1 MDQRLIALLSEPY
14 IADVGF
20 AHGRQ
25 EMHTL
30 RQNWKTTHE
39 QAFLESGL
47 TWPPTLTRGFLDF
60 RSRREGEVAF
70 FADIMFPA
78 STNEWEFFD
87 ALHSFE
93 RTFRWP
99 CKPED
104 LRNPWQRIM
113 PTLCAKSSFVCRKKH
128 TDGSVALK
136 RLHGLEAMRV
146 IGWDKA
152 FWKDGASPFSND
164 DRVTP
169 DLLTDLAGNA
179 WSAFS
184 FLPLAIATLACAPW
198 EQYNAAQAARPATEE
213 QNVVGQD
220 TGAGYDTEV
229 ELDDG
234 ASAANESTDSETLL

>member
-1 MDQRLIALLSEPY
+1 MDQRLIAMLSEPY
-14 IADVGF
+14 ISDVGF
-20 AHGRQ
+20 APGHPKAKA
-25 EMHTL
+25 
-30 RQNWKTTHE
+30 NWKTTHE

-47 TWPPTLTRGFLDF
+47 TWPPNLTRGFLDF

-70 FADIMFPA
+70 FADIKFPA
-78 STNEWEFFD
+78 STNEWQFFD
-87 ALHSFE
+87 AFHSFE

-104 LRNPWQRIM
+104 LRNPWQTVM

-128 TDGSVALK
+128 TDGSVAVK
-136 RLHGLEAMRV
+136 RLHGLESMRV

-169 DLLTDLAGNA
+169 ELLTDLAGNA

-184 FLPLAIATLACAPW
+184 FLPVAIATLACAPW
-198 EQYNAAQAARPATEE
+198 EQYNAAQDRE
-213 QNVVGQD
+213 G
-220 TGAGYDTEV
+220 

>member
-1 MDQRLIALLSEPY
+1 MG
-14 IADVGF
+14 V
-20 AHGRQ
+20 
-25 EMHTL
+25 
-30 RQNWKTTHE
+30 
-39 QAFLESGL
+39 
-47 TWPPTLTRGFLDF
+47 
-60 RSRREGEVAF
+60 
-70 FADIMFPA
+70 
-78 STNEWEFFD
+78 FD
-87 ALHSFE
+87 ALYSFE

-113 PTLCAKSSFVCRKKH
+113 PTVLAKSSFVCRKKH
-128 TDGSVALK
+128 TDGSVAVK

-184 FLPLAIATLACAPW
+184 FLPVAIATFACAIW
-198 EQYNAAQAARPATEE
+198 EHRNAAQAARPATEK
-213 QNVVGQD
+213 QHVDGQD
-220 TGAGYDTEV
+220 TQLEP
-229 ELDDG
+229 DDPI
-234 ASAANESTDSETLL
+234 ESLSYSSDAE